1 MMDNRQ
7 KKYCFLALLLAGC
20 VATSFLSNSK
30 EKEKPLPLAMPVQ
43 AVKQTKMIKVYV
55 SGAVME
61 PGIYEL
67 PLGVRA
73 DVALAAAGGVREN
86 ANMEKVNLA
95 RKLKD
100 GQQVNVP
107 SLKIKSS
114 RGSNALPMAP
124 LTANG
129 AAISAW
135 QGKVRINSASLEEL
149 DTLPGVGP
157 AMARRI
163 IAHRQRSRFNSLA
176 DLCKVR
182 GLGKNK
188 IARLQEYIS
197 FD

>member
-20 VATSFLSNSK
+20 VATSFLAIVKRRRNRR
-30 EKEKPLPLAMPVQ
+30 LLAMPVQ

-73 DVALAAAGGVREN
+73 DARRWAAGGVREN

-107 SLKIKSS
+107 SLKMYV
-114 RGSNALPMAP
+114 P
-124 LTANG
+124 
-129 AAISAW
+129 
-135 QGKVRINSASLEEL
+135 
-149 DTLPGVGP
+149 
-157 AMARRI
+157 
-163 IAHRQRSRFNSLA
+163 RQ
-176 DLCKVR
+176 
-182 GLGKNK
+182 
-188 IARLQEYIS
+188 
-197 FD
+197 

>member
-1 MMDNRQ
+1 M
-7 KKYCFLALLLAGC
+7 
-20 VATSFLSNSK
+20 
-30 EKEKPLPLAMPVQ
+30 AMPVQ

-73 DVALAAAGGVREN
+73 DAALAAAGGVREN

-114 RGSNALPMAP
+114 RGSNTLLMAP

-163 IAHRQRSRFNSLA
+163 IAHRQRLRFNSLA
-176 DLCKVR
+176 DLRKVR

>member
-30 EKEKPLPLAMPVQ
+30 EKEKPLPLAVPVQ
-43 AVKQTKMIKVYV
+43 AATQTKMIKVYV

-73 DVALAAAGGVREN
+73 DAALAAAGGVREN

-129 AAISAW
+129 TAISAW

-157 AMARRI
+157 AIGYNFA
-163 IAHRQRSRFNSLA
+163 SE
-176 DLCKVR
+176 K
-182 GLGKNK
+182 
-188 IARLQEYIS
+188 RLQLLPCT
-197 FD
+197 